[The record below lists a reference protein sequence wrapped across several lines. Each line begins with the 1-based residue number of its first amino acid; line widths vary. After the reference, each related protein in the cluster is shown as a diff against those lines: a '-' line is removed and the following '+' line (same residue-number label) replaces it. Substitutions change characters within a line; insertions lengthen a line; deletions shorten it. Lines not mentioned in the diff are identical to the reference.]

1 MLCQLDGETVTTF
14 TSDKTLVASFLDMPS
29 DQQDDDS
36 DDDGSNYNKPLGDR
50 LMCSLP
56 GLFTV
61 KVKGTEIV
69 EVKKPLVKLT

>member
-1 MLCQLDGETVTTF
+1 
-14 TSDKTLVASFLDMPS
+14 MPS
-29 DQQDDDS
+29 DEQDDDS
-36 DDDGSNYNKPLGDR
+36 NDADGCNYNKPLKDR

-61 KVKGTEIV
+61 QVKGTEIV